1 MTTDVVFTVS
11 IPYELERIAK
21 AQSEDGLVRSK
32 ILTDAIYNLHV
43 FNQLNPEGM
52 QNSLILEN
60 GVKVSWE
67 IPKDKEQS
75 DNAEADQPTK
85 TLKLG
90 DRVIAVKN
98 PEHYADFKI
107 GDKGTL
113 IDIDHDDNALKY
125 CVVFDK
131 DVKKRFLW
139 TTSDQIELIEQP
151 EVVGKVIKGGKHI
164 PKFYLDDDDVPY
176 PKQFPSFED
185 SHQKI
190 NELVYHQDVKGI
202 YDYFAQFGVRTVEV
216 FPEVDG
222 IIKLSKFEIQSG
234 IDRVN
239 HAEGLISQLPATHD
253 GRNTWLLNYG
263 RRKESWDK
271 RAKKMLGWNRDT
283 QSVEIRP
290 IQPSKL
296 EQLKARKS
304 ELSRAEKD
312 ELIELLI
319 KENSNG

>member
-1 MTTDVVFTVS
+1 MN
-11 IPYELERIAK
+11 
-21 AQSEDGLVRSK
+21 Q
-32 ILTDAIYNLHV
+32 
-43 FNQLNPEGM
+43 FN
-52 QNSLILEN
+52 I
-60 GVKVSWE
+60 
-67 IPKDKEQS
+67 
-75 DNAEADQPTK
+75 
-85 TLKLG
+85 G
-90 DRVIAVKN
+90 DRVRAVKDSKYY
-98 PEHYADFKI
+98 PIFKK
-107 GDKGTL
+107 GDKGTV
-113 IDIDHDDNALKY
+113 IDNINSTTVK
-125 CVVFDK
+125 FDK
-131 DVKKRFLW
+131 RDGIWKC
-139 TTSDQIELIEQP
+139 SPDEIELIEQP
-151 EVVGKVIKGGKHI
+151 EVVGKVIKGGKHQ
-164 PKFYLDDDDVPY
+164 PKFYLDDEAEKAKPNELEQIGINAIEILKRQHEAMNTI
-176 PKQFPSFED
+176 PEHKPFPLFED

-202 YDYFAQFGVRTVEV
+202 YDYFAQFGVREVEVLPSNIRKTLIEFIDSIRAYEDEAGHSIYDDERDSSEFADIFLKDYDVSNAVKTVEV
-216 FPEVDG
+216 MPEVDG

-304 ELSRAEKD
+304 ELSDTEKD

>member
-1 MTTDVVFTVS
+1 M
-11 IPYELERIAK
+11 L
-21 AQSEDGLVRSK
+21 
-32 ILTDAIYNLHV
+32 
-43 FNQLNPEGM
+43 
-52 QNSLILEN
+52 QNSRCHAN
-60 GVKVSWE
+60 
-67 IPKDKEQS
+67 
-75 DNAEADQPTK
+75 PTK
-85 TLKLG
+85 GKLMNQFNIG
-90 DRVIAVKN
+90 DRVRAVKDSKYY
-98 PEHYADFKI
+98 PIFKK
-107 GDKGTL
+107 GDKGTV
-113 IDIDHDDNALKY
+113 IDNINSTTVK
-125 CVVFDK
+125 FDK
-131 DVKKRFLW
+131 RDGIWKC
-139 TTSDQIELIEQP
+139 SPDEIELIEQP
-151 EVVGKVIKGGKHI
+151 EVVGKVIKGGKHQ
-164 PKFYLDDDDVPY
+164 PKFYLDDEAEKAKPNELEQIGINAIEILKRQHEAMNTI
-176 PKQFPSFED
+176 PEHKPFPLFED

-202 YDYFAQFGVRTVEV
+202 YNYFAQFGVREVEV
-216 FPEVDG
+216 MPEVDG

-304 ELSRAEKD
+304 ELSDTEKD

-319 KENSNG
+319 ETKQIKE